1 MKTIDVQSFIDE
13 RPLGRFHVILFV
25 LCFLTIVLDGL
36 DTSAMGLIAPSLI
49 KQWGVSEAELA
60 PVLSAAL
67 VGIGIGAAV
76 AAPAAD
82 RIGRRI
88 VLACSVVFFGVFS
101 LAAGYSTNV
110 EELFWAR
117 LLTGIG
123 LGAAIP
129 NCATMM
135 SEFLPSRMRSRAVN
149 FMLCGFAFGGGI
161 TGPLAKWVIP
171 THGWQGYLIVGGVA
185 PIIVGILLAFFL
197 PESVRYLAASGK
209 HQDKIAHALKR
220 IDAGADFTNVIFVA
234 DTEVQ
239 VKKRKFSV
247 AELFS
252 EQLRGPTLLLWVAYI
267 CSTVTLYVLSMWLP
281 TILQA
286 DGHKLEKMANTMMWF
301 NWISGIGIFISGILM
316 DKFGPLRIIS
326 GYFAICTVAALVVGV
341 TGARGEILMALLMLV
356 AMTNNGACSSMSTLA
371 TQMYPTS
378 SRVTGAAWVLGVGRF
393 GGIAGTFLGPVL
405 LSLGWTM
412 TAIVSW
418 VAVPAVVA
426 SVSIILIG
434 LKIPGLLRRYHSAPT
449 CIPSNQ
455 Q

>member
-1 MKTIDVQSFIDE
+1 MKTLDVQSFIDE
-13 RPLGRFHVILFV
+13 RPLGRFHLILFV
-25 LCFLTIVLDGL
+25 LCFLTIILDGL

-49 KQWGVSEAELA
+49 KQWGVSKAELA

-67 VGIGIGAAV
+67 VGIGIGAAF

-82 RIGRRI
+82 RIGRRL

-101 LAAGYSTNV
+101 LAAGYSTNMD
-110 EELFWAR
+110 ELLWAR

-129 NCATMM
+129 NCATMI
-135 SEFLPSRMRSRAVN
+135 SEFMPTRMRSRAVN

-161 TGPLAKWVIP
+161 TGPLAKSVIP
-171 THGWQGYLIVGGVA
+171 VHGWQGYLIVGGIA
-185 PIIVGILLAFFL
+185 PIVVGILLAFFL
-197 PESVRYLAASGK
+197 PESVRYLATSGK
-209 HQDKIAHALKR
+209 GQEKIAKALKR
-220 IDAGADFTNVIFVA
+220 IDPTADFTGVTFVA
-234 DTEVQ
+234 DVQ
-239 VKKRKFSV
+239 VEVKKRRFSV

-252 EQLRGPTLLLWVAYI
+252 KQLLGPTLLLWLAYI
-267 CSTVTLYVLSMWLP
+267 CSTITLYVLSMWLP

-286 DGHKLEKMANTMMWF
+286 DGHKLEEMANTMMWF

-316 DKFGPLRIIS
+316 DKLGPLRVIS
-326 GYFAICTVAALVVGV
+326 GYFAICTITALVVGI
-341 TGARGEILMALLMLV
+341 TGASGEILMALLMLV

-378 SRVTGAAWVLGVGRF
+378 SRVTGAAWVLGMGRF
-393 GGIAGTFLGPVL
+393 GGVAGTFLGPVL
-405 LSLGWTM
+405 LSLGWTT

-418 VAVPAVVA
+418 VAVPAILA

-434 LKIPGLLRRYHSAPT
+434 IKIPVLLRRYQGAPAL
-449 CIPSNQ
+449 PSH
-455 Q
+455 

>member
-1 MKTIDVQSFIDE
+1 MKTLDVQSFIDE
-13 RPLGRFHVILFV
+13 RPLSRFHLLLFV

-36 DTSAMGLIAPSLI
+36 DTSAMGLIAPALI
-49 KQWGVSEAELA
+49 KQWGVTKADLA

-82 RIGRRI
+82 RIGRRL

-101 LAAGYSTNV
+101 LAAGYSTNLD
-110 EELFWAR
+110 ELLVAR

-161 TGPLAKWVIP
+161 TGPLAKSVIP

-185 PIIVGILLAFFL
+185 PIVVGILLAFFL

-209 HQDKIAHALKR
+209 GQDKIAKALKR
-220 IDAGADFTNVIFVA
+220 IDPTADFTGVTFVA
-234 DTEVQ
+234 DTHVE
-239 VKKRKFSV
+239 VKKHRFSI

-267 CSTVTLYVLSMWLP
+267 CSTITLYVLSMWLP

-286 DGHKLEKMANTMMWF
+286 DGHKLEEMANTMMWF

-316 DKFGPLRIIS
+316 DKLGPLRVIS
-326 GYFAICTVAALVVGV
+326 GYFAICTVAALIVGI
-341 TGARGEILMALLMLV
+341 TGARGDVLMVLLMLV

-378 SRVTGAAWVLGVGRF
+378 SRVTGAAWVLGMGRF
-393 GGIAGTFLGPVL
+393 GGVAGTFLGPVL

-412 TAIVSW
+412 TAIVTW
-418 VAVPAVVA
+418 VAVPAVLA
-426 SVSIILIG
+426 SVSIMLIG
-434 LKIPGLLRRYHSAPT
+434 IKIPVLLRRYQGAPAL
-449 CIPSNQ
+449 SSH
-455 Q
+455 

>member
-1 MKTIDVQSFIDE
+1 MKTLDVQSFIDE
-13 RPLGRFHVILFV
+13 RPLGRFHLILFV
-25 LCFLTIVLDGL
+25 LCFLTIILDGL

-49 KQWGVSEAELA
+49 KQWGVSKAELA

-82 RIGRRI
+82 HIGRRL

-101 LAAGYSTNV
+101 LAAGYSANMD
-110 EELFWAR
+110 ELLWAR

-129 NCATMM
+129 NCATMI
-135 SEFLPSRMRSRAVN
+135 SEFMPTRMRSRAVN

-161 TGPLAKWVIP
+161 TGPLAKSVIP
-171 THGWQGYLIVGGVA
+171 VHGWQGYLIVGGIA
-185 PIIVGILLAFFL
+185 PIVVGILLAFFL
-197 PESVRYLAASGK
+197 PESVSYLATSGK
-209 HQDKIAHALKR
+209 GQEKIANALKR
-220 IDAGADFTNVIFVA
+220 IDPTADFKGVTFVA
-234 DTEVQ
+234 DTQVE
-239 VKKRKFSV
+239 VKKRRFSV

-252 EQLRGPTLLLWVAYI
+252 KQLLGPTLLLWVAYI
-267 CSTVTLYVLSMWLP
+267 CSTITLYVLSMWLP

-286 DGHKLEKMANTMMWF
+286 DGHKLEEMANTMMWF

-316 DKFGPLRIIS
+316 DKLGPLRVIS
-326 GYFAICTVAALVVGV
+326 GYFAICTMAALVVGV
-341 TGARGEILMALLMLV
+341 TGASGEILMALLMLV

-378 SRVTGAAWVLGVGRF
+378 SRVTGAAWVLGMGRF
-393 GGIAGTFLGPVL
+393 GGVAGTFLGPVL
-405 LSLGWTM
+405 LSLGWTT
-412 TAIVSW
+412 TAIVAW
-418 VAVPAVVA
+418 VAVPAVLA

-434 LKIPGLLRRYHSAPT
+434 IKIPVLLRRYQGTPAL
-449 CIPSNQ
+449 PSH
-455 Q
+455 